1 MASLNVWL
9 IAAVCI
15 AVLLGAMRYQQT
27 IHKITP
33 ADVSWYNDRKYD
45 VLVTGSLADPADY
58 RDAYT
63 NLRLNVKQI
72 DNGQKFFNVS
82 GLLLAH
88 VPINQIYEYGDE
100 IRLRGQLQTP
110 PQDEDFSY
118 QDYLA
123 RQGILSYMPTSEATL
138 LPGNDGNPISRAI
151 YAFKD
156 QAVDHIYRLFPDPEA
171 SVLASM
177 LLGVNGGL
185 SDPIQQ
191 AFRDTG
197 TAYVIAVSG
206 FKISILAGV
215 FMSLFSRIF
224 GARRGCDSC
233 YLRNCFLYFS
243 RRRE

>member
-1 MASLNVWL
+1 M
-9 IAAVCI
+9 
-15 AVLLGAMRYQQT
+15 
-27 IHKITP
+27 
-33 ADVSWYNDRKYD
+33 
-45 VLVTGSLADPADY
+45 LVTGTLNDPPDY

-72 DNGQKFFNVS
+72 DNSQKYFNVS

-88 VPINQIYEYGDE
+88 VPINQTYEYGDE

-138 LPGNDGNPISRAI
+138 LPSNDGNPISRAI
-151 YAFKD
+151 YSFKNK
-156 QAVDHIYRLFPDPEA
+156 AVDHIYRLFPDPEA
-171 SVLASM
+171 SVLAGM

-191 AFRDTG
+191 AFRER
-197 TAYVIAVSG
+197 AQR
-206 FKISILAGV
+206 
-215 FMSLFSRIF
+215 MSLPSLVSKFPSLPE
-224 GARRGCDSC
+224 S
-233 YLRNCFLYFS
+233 L
-243 RRRE
+243 